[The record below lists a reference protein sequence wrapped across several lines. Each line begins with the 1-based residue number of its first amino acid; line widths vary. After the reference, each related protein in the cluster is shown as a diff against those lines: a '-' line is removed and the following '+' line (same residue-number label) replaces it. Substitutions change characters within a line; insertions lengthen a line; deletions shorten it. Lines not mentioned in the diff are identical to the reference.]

1 MFTRIILLHDLSNS
15 IILIDNKVRRD
26 QCALTQKILRNALIK
41 AFKRGIAPT
50 KDYLRTQWSLI
61 HAGKFPVSDFVL
73 TGRVRSR
80 YRGGRI
86 GPVQAALARRLG
98 EIDPGRVVRHKERL
112 VRILQLFI

>member
-1 MFTRIILLHDLSNS
+1 MLNVRLRLCCIN
-15 IILIDNKVRRD
+15 NKVRRD
-26 QCALTQKILRNALIK
+26 QCALTQRVLRDALVK
-41 AFKRGIAPT
+41 VFRSGISSA
-50 KDYLRTQWSLI
+50 KDYLRIQWSLI
-61 HAGKFPVSDFVL
+61 HAGKFSVSDFVL

-112 VRILQLFI
+112 VSVGV